1 MLFEAR
7 QDRCPI
13 KIVLE
18 EINLPLIGQ
27 VVAPWIEVIDVDP
40 WQSYI
45 MQVLIEALLRCQF
58 TTIWEVIVELVALP
72 PTLFNI
78 SKMSVYAIRSEICG
92 HVMLAFIAAFALEV
106 EA

>member
-58 TTIWEVIVELVALP
+58 TTIWEVIVELVAPELLIDVLVAVGEFP
-72 PTLFNI
+72 LNVEQ
-78 SKMSVYAIRSEICG
+78 M
-92 HVMLAFIAAFALEV
+92 AAVSRILDPA
-106 EA
+106 